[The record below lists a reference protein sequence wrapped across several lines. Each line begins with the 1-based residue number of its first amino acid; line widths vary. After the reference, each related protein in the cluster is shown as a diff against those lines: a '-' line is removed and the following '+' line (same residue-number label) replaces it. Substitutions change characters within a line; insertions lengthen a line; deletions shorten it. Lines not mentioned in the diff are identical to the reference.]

1 MMEAEQVA
9 RPRNAAAGYL
19 AGFLVTSTTVLGF
32 TSPGHHHWSPP
43 PPLPPPRLRRLVCF
57 CCRWLLR
64 SFSRN
69 RFRIIQSTLLSG
81 DGSKLAL
88 SLIT

>member
-32 TSPGHHHWSPP
+32 TSPGHHHCPTHPP
-43 PPLPPPRLRRLVCF
+43 PPSPRQGCVAWSASAAAGCSVASPETGFELYNQHCSQVTEA
-57 CCRWLLR
+57 
-64 SFSRN
+64 S
-69 RFRIIQSTLLSG
+69 LLSR
-81 DGSKLAL
+81 S
-88 SLIT
+88 

>member
-32 TSPGHHHWSPP
+32 TSPGHHHWS

>member
-19 AGFLVTSTTVLGF
+19 AGFLVTSTTVLGS

-43 PPLPPPRLRRLVCF
+43 SPAKVASLGLLLLPRAAP
-57 CCRWLLR
+57 
-64 SFSRN
+64 
-69 RFRIIQSTLLSG
+69 
-81 DGSKLAL
+81 
-88 SLIT
+88 